1 MTGDRGRSPRYACH
15 RLWQFHDIHSLF
27 SHLGDGDGNTGL
39 SGVSGGRGRECVR
52 VPRDVLESYILSA
65 HHVLGRVIS
74 MAGLA
79 Q

>member
-1 MTGDRGRSPRYACH
+1 MPATGFGNSMTFILCFPIWEMVMGI
-15 RLWQFHDIHSLF
+15 L
-27 SHLGDGDGNTGL
+27 GL

-52 VPRDVLESYILSA
+52 VPRDVLASYILSA